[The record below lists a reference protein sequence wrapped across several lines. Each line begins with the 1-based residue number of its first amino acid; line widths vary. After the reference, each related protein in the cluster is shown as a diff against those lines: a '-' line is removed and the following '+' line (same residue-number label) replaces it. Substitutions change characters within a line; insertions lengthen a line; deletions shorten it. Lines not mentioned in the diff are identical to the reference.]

1 MARDDETGAARDAR
15 GTDRDRT
22 DDHIARWSG
31 VLPGLDPD
39 IEGAVT
45 RMQALVRH
53 LKRVWEQSLA
63 DFDLQRHEYETL
75 HALAGRSRH
84 ASPSALA
91 RDLAVSPASV
101 TGRLDALEKRGLVR
115 RTPSPEDR
123 RRVDVELTDDGHA
136 TWLGALDVVG
146 HEEYRLLGTLTA
158 AERRAL
164 SDMMRR
170 VMLRAEGTAGT
181 AV

>member
-1 MARDDETGAARDAR
+1 MEAEDEQEAG
-15 GTDRDRT
+15 RDRT
-22 DDHIARWSG
+22 DAHVARWSG
-31 VLPGLDPD
+31 VLPTLDPD

-45 RMQALVRH
+45 RMQSLVRH

-75 HALAGRSRH
+75 HALAGRARH

-91 RDLAVSPASV
+91 VDLGISPASV
-101 TGRLDALEKRGLVR
+101 TGRLDALEKRGFVR

-158 AERRAL
+158 QERRAL
-164 SDMMRR
+164 SGMLRR
-170 VMLRAEGTAGT
+170 VMLRAEQPADEPG
-181 AV
+181 